1 MANSKRDKLI
11 KEMKNADAQSSVGIN
26 GVDNTLD
33 IESNTLRE
41 IIRQTTERTTRKYGQ
56 KTNGKSLDYFTE
68 LSLSTMLVDST
79 ADKTNKK
86 EFKIAQEDPKQ
97 YLKKYMIDKQ
107 IADQTAL
114 LTQDVRKQ
122 LNYQNY
128 EAIFKHIPE
137 CSTALKIYR
146 DNILSPDDF
155 TKTIFN
161 YDYVTA
167 ADDNKKQDV
176 KDNIKDIIKKYK
188 LNEKT
193 AEIVQNALLYGD
205 EYYAVLSLEDELN
218 RMLTDPSLNQNIL
231 QENIQMYD
239 LDKIESKI
247 DSLDISLNESE
258 KSAFNTF
265 FSVNNI
271 SLQENKLK
279 ENEKAMEEQIAKL
292 VNEHFCV
299 GSKLTLLQ
307 ERAEYEYAKKQNF
320 MADII
325 TQNTKKEPIQKI
337 DSDPMYLSG
346 SALKRLNPNNVIK
359 LEMDDICYGYYYYE
373 EMDLNRGKDISDA
386 GDYLGMV
393 SGKSQSNVASMSS
406 TGATIPV
413 GNKNL
418 STESLDNVKYR
429 LISDVFLKAISKKIN
444 KDYIRHNKQFKD
456 FIYSVV
462 KQESFMTKRINLT
475 YFTPDEVVHF
485 QVDPIYKNIPFF
497 AKLYLAML
505 TNMVVIN
512 MGRGHDKRVF
522 YVNTGLDEQFEA
534 AISNTIESIK
544 SKEFRLHDS
553 DINTVLS
560 LNPGALDD
568 WFIPTTGSG
577 DRPVEIDTLAGMDID
592 IANNSFLDWLR
603 KSMMNGMNIPSNLID
618 AMSDLDY
625 ARTLSAQN
633 ANFVRAVVQYQM
645 RLQEPFTKMLQKL
658 YYNEYRFNDD
668 GTSDVTEK
676 TNVDKIEI
684 SFPSPASLNMTNMQ
698 DQINTVSAMAD
709 ELSAILVPPKQDG
722 STDDLRAKV
731 KAEIFKK
738 YFPAFDYEE
747 MEKFINNTL
756 SVESARE
763 TLKTNLNNPPVDD
776 QGYGGY

>member
-1 MANSKRDKLI
+1 
-11 KEMKNADAQSSVGIN
+11 
-26 GVDNTLD
+26 
-33 IESNTLRE
+33 
-41 IIRQTTERTTRKYGQ
+41 
-56 KTNGKSLDYFTE
+56 
-68 LSLSTMLVDST
+68 
-79 ADKTNKK
+79 
-86 EFKIAQEDPKQ
+86 
-97 YLKKYMIDKQ
+97 
-107 IADQTAL
+107 
-114 LTQDVRKQ
+114 
-122 LNYQNY
+122 
-128 EAIFKHIPE
+128 
-137 CSTALKIYR
+137 
-146 DNILSPDDF
+146 
-155 TKTIFN
+155 
-161 YDYVTA
+161 
-167 ADDNKKQDV
+167 
-176 KDNIKDIIKKYK
+176 
-188 LNEKT
+188 
-193 AEIVQNALLYGD
+193 
-205 EYYAVLSLEDELN
+205 
-218 RMLTDPSLNQNIL
+218 
-231 QENIQMYD
+231 
-239 LDKIESKI
+239 
-247 DSLDISLNESE
+247 
-258 KSAFNTF
+258 
-265 FSVNNI
+265 
-271 SLQENKLK
+271 
-279 ENEKAMEEQIAKL
+279 
-292 VNEHFCV
+292 
-299 GSKLTLLQ
+299 
-307 ERAEYEYAKKQNF
+307 
-320 MADII
+320 
-325 TQNTKKEPIQKI
+325 
-337 DSDPMYLSG
+337 
-346 SALKRLNPNNVIK
+346 
-359 LEMDDICYGYYYYE
+359 
-373 EMDLNRGKDISDA
+373 
-386 GDYLGMV
+386 
-393 SGKSQSNVASMSS
+393 
-406 TGATIPV
+406 
-413 GNKNL
+413 
-418 STESLDNVKYR
+418 
-429 LISDVFLKAISKKIN
+429 
-444 KDYIRHNKQFKD
+444 
-456 FIYSVV
+456 
-462 KQESFMTKRINLT
+462 MTKRINLT